1 MVGAVPDCTCP
12 QWRSCPD
19 VLCHHLRI
27 MTSTRPYLLR
37 AFYQWIVDNAMT
49 PHLLVDAQ
57 AEGVHVPQQYVA
69 NGKIVL
75 NVSPSAVRML
85 EMENDHVT
93 FSARFGG
100 SPLQISVPMRAVTA
114 IYAKENGKGMVFPE
128 DEPDGEPPPGPG
140 PDDGASRKPALKLVK

>member
-1 MVGAVPDCTCP
+1 
-12 QWRSCPD
+12 
-19 VLCHHLRI
+19 

-49 PHLLVDAQ
+49 PYLLVDAE
-57 AEGVHVPQQYVA
+57 AEGVQVPQQYVA

-75 NVSPSAVRML
+75 NVSPSAVRTL
-85 EMENDHVT
+85 EMENDLVS

-100 SPLQISVPMRAVTA
+100 APMQISVPMQAVTA

-128 DEPDGEPPPGPG
+128 EEPDGEPPESPG
-140 PDDGASRKPALKLVK
+140 PDDQPPRRPSLKIVK

>member
-1 MVGAVPDCTCP
+1 VRNGETGAL
-12 QWRSCPD
+12 SAANEFE
-19 VLCHHLRI
+19 I

-37 AFYQWIVDNAMT
+37 AFYQWIVDNSMT
-49 PHLLVDAQ
+49 PYLLVN
-57 AEGVHVPQQYVA
+57 AEADGVHVPEQYVA

-85 EMENDHVT
+85 EMENDHVA

-100 SPLQISVPMRAVTA
+100 SPMQVQVPMQAVTA

-128 DEPDGEPPPGPG
+128 EEPDGVPPQGPG
-140 PDDGASRKPALKLVK
+140 PDNTTPRKPSLKVVK

>member
-1 MVGAVPDCTCP
+1 
-12 QWRSCPD
+12 
-19 VLCHHLRI
+19 

-49 PHLLVDAQ
+49 PYLLVN
-57 AEGVHVPQQYVA
+57 AEADGVHVPEQYVA

-85 EMENDHVT
+85 EIENGHVA

-100 SPLQISVPMRAVTA
+100 SPMQVHVPMQAVTA

-128 DEPDGEPPPGPG
+128 DEPDGEPPDGPA
-140 PDDGASRKPALKLVK
+140 PDDTTPRKPSLKLVK